1 MLQHGAL
8 DSRLQEIMR
17 MTNATAEASATNG
30 INIMAHVASAV
41 TQSKGLL
48 DIRLVADLLR
58 EPLLKPTQLEAPLT
72 STSSSPHNME
82 AGLFICKDAINFI
95 SRVSDGP
102 SESRFSLHF
111 GQLVNRLNHD

>member
-82 AGLFICKDAINFI
+82 AGLFICKDAYHN